1 MVIDPNAVRAALE
14 KRNNNPEP
22 EARFMR
28 MTNGYAVAYALRQS
42 CTIRSRRWITR
53 HLHQDTLEKMK

>member
-1 MVIDPNAVRAALE
+1 MVIDPNAVSAALE

-42 CTIRSRRWITR
+42 CTINRGAGSRTICTKT
-53 HLHQDTLEKMK
+53 H